1 MRSSAWIGV
10 SFVAAMC
17 CLSGSVQAATGLLVV
32 EKTTSGDTTRT
43 SQIQIEQHRIRT
55 EVGGPISR
63 VVIFDGTKQV
73 LWLIDPAKKSYN
85 EMTKADADRMGGQLQ
100 DAMSQMQAQL
110 ANLPP
115 AQRAQIEALM
125 KGRGLPGTAAAVQKA
140 EYRKAGTDKVGKW
153 TCDKYEG
160 FQNNEKTSEVC
171 TVDPATLG
179 FALTDFDVSRQLGE
193 FFKKLLP
200 QNGDQLFTFGKV
212 EEQGY
217 SGVPVR
223 RKFTTAGRETTTEV
237 TEVTRQTF
245 ADATFAVPDGFTKED
260 FPGGLAGRGRGR

>member
-1 MRSSAWIGV
+1 V

-17 CLSGSVQAATGLLVV
+17 CLSGSLTAASGLLVV

-43 SQIQIEQHRIRT
+43 SQIQIEQHRMRA
-55 EVGGPISR
+55 EVAGSAGAASR
-63 VVIFDGTKQV
+63 VVIFDGVKQV

-115 AQRAQIEALM
+115 AQRAQIEAMM
-125 KGRGLPGTAAAVQKA
+125 KGRGLPGVGAAAQKT
-140 EYRKAGTDKVGKW
+140 EYRSAGTDKVGKW

-160 FQNNEKTSEVC
+160 FQNNEKVSEVC

-179 FALTDFDVSRQLGE
+179 FALADFDVSRQLDE
-193 FFKKLLP
+193 FFKKLVP
-200 QNGDQLFTFGKV
+200 QNADQLFTFGKAD
-212 EEQGY
+212 EQGY

-223 RKFTTAGRETTTEV
+223 RRFTIAGRETTTEV
-237 TEVTRQTF
+237 TDVSRQTF
-245 ADATFAVPDGFTKED
+245 ADATFALPDGFSKED
-260 FPGGLAGRGRGR
+260 FLAGLAGRGRGR